1 MAEENHCS
9 QCGAELPAGTPQG
22 QCPQC
27 LMKLGLPT
35 GADVDK
41 AVASEPAN
49 GVPTS
54 ATPPGGFV
62 PPEPAKLAMQF
73 PQLDIIEL
81 LGQGGMGA
89 VYKARQKQLDRL
101 VALKILPPEVGRT
114 EAFAERFTREA
125 RSLAKLSHPGIVP
138 VYDFGHT
145 EDGLY
150 YFIMEFIDGTDLR
163 RVIQSGAL
171 SATEALAIVPQVCDA
186 LQFAHE
192 EGIVHRD
199 VKPENILL
207 DKKGRVKIAD
217 FGLAKLLDK
226 PATVY
231 TLTQA
236 GQRMGTPHYMAPE
249 QIEHP
254 GQVDHRADIY
264 SLGVVFYE
272 MLTGELPLGMFAP
285 PSKKVQVD
293 VRLDRVVLHSLEK
306 EPERRYQH
314 ASEVK
319 SDVEIISADPK
330 ASIKYPP
337 QRSAPVKRRFSRA
350 AIVGACWAPFFFL
363 LLFPAALFFV
373 SVQRVS
379 STGPEPEPS
388 VFAQGIS
395 VEVPSVSV
403 SDSGVSVEELGV
415 SVSESGVSIEAY
427 GVPVEEPGVSV
438 EGTGVAVSAP
448 RGSVPLIGVML
459 IVPFL
464 LLGFSSVFGT
474 TILGFVAIS
483 HIRHS
488 ADRLY
493 GMGLA
498 LFDALIFTLLA
509 LDVAIIAC
517 CWFVFRIPVVLPL
530 PGVFRLGFA
539 ILLTCAICIIIDFLI
554 VRWAWRKANKGLVPF
569 QPANT
574 FTATAAIPATSGKQ
588 HQHSYTQADPLRT
601 GPANG
606 SAPVNPM
613 EKHISIV
620 SALRIGFGIMGVLIA
635 IIVFTVL
642 VGGGRLS
649 DDPEVIRITSI
660 VGPAVSVFLIVVS
673 VPGIIC
679 GVGLLKR
686 KGWARILALILA
698 IPDLITNIPIGP
710 MIAIYTIWVL
720 LNKETAQL
728 FADASAGRK
737 KQQAAQ
743 TKPNRRGLLIGLVV
757 AGIVIVITALLTL
770 PIILPA
776 LFLITSSSS
785 TRQSP
790 RVSVESYSGSERLAQ
805 LGFPYGTP
813 EDLIFGSEGPT
824 LSDQCIQTLEL
835 ELSEA
840 AQVHI
845 ILRRAY
851 WQYVELERRNT
862 QQHRREDGLT
872 VIISPFREEAERFLE
887 QLWADLDSVLDEQ
900 KRTLARR
907 HLPLG
912 QMFGTFQFGGPTVT
926 ISVSKENGM
935 FSYYTTYKWPKGSG
949 KSDKGTSSGG
959 GSTLPP
965 KYRRFWEEPATT
977 DK

>member
-1 MAEENHCS
+1 MTEKNRCP
-9 QCGAELPAGTPQG
+9 QCGAELPADAPQES
-22 QCPQC
+22 CPQC

-35 GADVDK
+35 GANVEK
-41 AVASEPAN
+41 AVASESTN

-62 PPEPAKLAMQF
+62 PPKPAELAAQF
-73 PQLDIIEL
+73 PQLEIIEL

-125 RSLAKLSHPGIVP
+125 RSLAKLSHPRIVS
-138 VYDFGHT
+138 VHDFGHT

-163 RVIQSGAL
+163 HVIQSGAL

-199 VKPENILL
+199 IKPENILL

-285 PSKKVQVD
+285 PSQKVQVD

-319 SDVEIISADPK
+319 SDVEVISAGPK
-330 ASIKYPP
+330 APIQSTPRAP
-337 QRSAPVKRRFSRA
+337 APVKRRLSRA
-350 AIVGACWAPFFFL
+350 AIVGACWAPLFFL
-363 LLFPAALFFV
+363 MIFPVAALFFV
-373 SVQRVS
+373 RLERVAT
-379 STGPEPEPS
+379 TGPVPGTG
-388 VFAQGIS
+388 VS
-395 VEVPSVSV
+395 VEVPEVSV
-403 SDSGVSVEELGV
+403 SDSGVSVRGVSVKAPGVSIEVPDV
-415 SVSESGVSIEAY
+415 SVSESGVSIGA
-427 GVPVEEPGVSV
+427 PGVSDAPDVSV
-438 EGTGVAVSAP
+438 EAPGVSVSAP
-448 RGSVPLIGVML
+448 RGPVPVIGIML

-464 LLGFSSVFGT
+464 LLSVSSVFGT

-488 ADRLY
+488 AGRLY

-498 LFDALIFTLLA
+498 LFDTLIFSLLV
-509 LDVAIIAC
+509 LDVAISL
-517 CWFVFRIPVVLPL
+517 FVFRIP
-530 PGVFRLGFA
+530 GMSRFA
-539 ILLTCAICIIIDFLI
+539 FAPFLAVTICIVLDFFI
-554 VRWAWRKANKGLVPF
+554 VRWAWRKANKGLVPI
-569 QPANT
+569 QPDSA
-574 FTATAAIPATSGKQ
+574 FAASGAIPATPGKEQQ
-588 HQHSYTQADPLRT
+588 HTYTQADPLKT
-601 GPANG
+601 GAANG
-606 SAPVNPM
+606 SAPVSPM

-620 SALRIGFGIMGVLIA
+620 SALRIGFGIMGVSLGVVA
-635 IIVFTVL
+635 IIVFAAL

-649 DDPEVIRITSI
+649 DDPEVIRFTSI
-660 VGPAVSVFLIVVS
+660 IGPAVAVFLIVVS

-686 KGWARILALILA
+686 KGWARILALGQDFS
-698 IPDLITNIPIGP
+698 PDSCHSGFGYLH
-710 MIAIYTIWVL
+710 
-720 LNKETAQL
+720 
-728 FADASAGRK
+728 
-737 KQQAAQ
+737 
-743 TKPNRRGLLIGLVV
+743 PNRAYDR
-757 AGIVIVITALLTL
+757 
-770 PIILPA
+770 
-776 LFLITSSSS
+776 
-785 TRQSP
+785 
-790 RVSVESYSGSERLAQ
+790 
-805 LGFPYGTP
+805 
-813 EDLIFGSEGPT
+813 DLYY
-824 LSDQCIQTLEL
+824 L
-835 ELSEA
+835 
-840 AQVHI
+840 
-845 ILRRAY
+845 
-851 WQYVELERRNT
+851 
-862 QQHRREDGLT
+862 GLT
-872 VIISPFREEAERFLE
+872 
-887 QLWADLDSVLDEQ
+887 
-900 KRTLARR
+900 
-907 HLPLG
+907 
-912 QMFGTFQFGGPTVT
+912 
-926 ISVSKENGM
+926 
-935 FSYYTTYKWPKGSG
+935 
-949 KSDKGTSSGG
+949 
-959 GSTLPP
+959 
-965 KYRRFWEEPATT
+965 
-977 DK
+977 